1 MNLKG
6 KVNSYYQACG
16 YDTHPVADF
25 PRIILARR
33 QGVEGASELII
44 AWVEDDVPE
53 AVDRSKELKTAAQ
66 MTELPNRYLRA
77 TLWFICPLVEGLS
90 NDFRRDIRFLGF
102 NIREEALFFVA
113 EFKAENNP
121 GAIDIAK
128 ALQKLAAEARPLR
141 VSQPFQI
148 LE

>member
-1 MNLKG
+1 M
-6 KVNSYYQACG
+6 
-16 YDTHPVADF
+16 
-25 PRIILARR
+25 
-33 QGVEGASELII
+33 
-44 AWVEDDVPE
+44 EDDVPE

-66 MTELPNRYLRA
+66 MTELPNRYLQA

-102 NIREEALFFVA
+102 NIREEALFFDA

-148 LE
+148 LDVDGAEIGKGQDIVRHLQDVFWPTKPTAGKLGS